1 MKVQITIITGKEIE
15 VFHTEIDESLSNY
28 VAKKERQIDN
38 KESFKIFCDDRYVII
53 GNEILQNSIIE
64 FKQIKD

>member
-15 VFHTEIDESLSNY
+15 VFHTEIEESLSNY
-28 VAKKERQIDN
+28 VTKKERQIDN
-38 KESFKIFCDDRYVII
+38 KESLKIRCGDSYVII
-53 GNEILQNSIIE
+53 GNDVLHNSIIE

>member
-15 VFHTEIDESLSNY
+15 VFHTEIEESLSNY

-38 KESFKIFCDDRYVII
+38 KESLKICCGDNYVII
-53 GNEILQNSIIE
+53 GNDVLQNSIIE